1 MTIAMISID
10 FLRWSKQKLRTV
22 DALQSQNNELK
33 RQLSEILIHD
43 LDRDTLEK
51 LEQFQTQILY
61 KDITFSLLRHELL
74 MHMNGWGKDGLNDEL
89 SDRQQHKFEQD
100 LLRME
105 MEIIRMYTELENLK
119 RINKWSA

>member
-1 MTIAMISID
+1 MISID
-10 FLRWSKQKLRTV
+10 FLRWSKQKLRSV

-74 MHMNGWGKDGLNDEL
+74 VRMNGWGKDGLNDEL
-89 SDRQQHKFEQD
+89 SDRQQHKFD
-100 LLRME
+100 LDLIRME
-105 MEIIRMYTELENLK
+105 KEISRMNAELEDLK